1 MQSTKSKSDF
11 KLELAFA
18 LAMIISLA
26 GCGMPSHINIS
37 GQVATP
43 TDSVYV
49 IQNPA
54 GFDLKIRL
62 PRRIRLDVRAQL
74 AY

>member
-18 LAMIISLA
+18 LAMIISLV
-26 GCGMPSHINIS
+26 GCGIPSHTNIDDP
-37 GQVATP
+37 ALTT
-43 TDSVYV
+43 TDSVV
-49 IQNPA
+49 QGSA
-54 GFDLKIRL
+54 AFGLKVRL
-62 PRRIRLDVRAQL
+62 PRRIRLGVRAQL

>member
-1 MQSTKSKSDF
+1 MQSNESKSDL

-18 LAMIISLA
+18 LAMIISLV
-26 GCGMPSHINIS
+26 GCGMPSHIDI
-37 GQVATP
+37 GGPAAMP